1 MRSPAEFEAVQTM
14 LARGMNDFEI
24 ARVTGIPLSTVRRWK
39 VDPGIE
45 SRRNRQSTCPICHD
59 GRVPEAD
66 YAYLL
71 GLYLG
76 DGHIAKCGRDV
87 FRLDISLDSK
97 YPGIVSECQCAV
109 VKVRQYGV
117 ASIRNY
123 ASWSTVYS
131 CWKHWPCILP
141 HGVGP
146 KHRRKI
152 ELANWQQDIASQHS
166 GKLLRGLIHSD
177 GCRGTNTVRNRLG
190 TVYSYPRY
198 QFTSYSDDI
207 RGIFCKACENYGV
220 GWTQMNWR
228 TISVARKQDVERLD
242 KVIGPKR

>member
-1 MRSPAEFEAVQTM
+1 MRSKEDFQSVQD
-14 LARGMNDFEI
+14 LHREGLNDCEI
-24 ARVTGIPLSTVRRWK
+24 ARRTGVPLTTVGRWRAN
-39 VDPGIE
+39 PEIG
-45 SRRNRQSTCPICHD
+45 SRRNRKSTCPICDD
-59 GRVPEAD
+59 GCVPAAD

-76 DGHIAKCGRDV
+76 DGHLAKCRRDV

-97 YPGIVSECQCAV
+97 YPAIISECQNAV

-123 ASWSTVYS
+123 DSWSTVYS

-146 KHRRKI
+146 KHKRKI
-152 ELANWQQDIASQHS
+152 ELQDWQQEIVSHEP

-177 GCRGTNTVRNRLG
+177 GCRGLNTVRNRLKK
-190 TVYSYPRY
+190 VYSYPRY

-207 RGIFCKACENYGV
+207 REIFCRACEDYRV
-220 GWTQMNWR
+220 SWTQMNWR
-228 TISVARKQDVERLD
+228 TISVARKADVELLD
-242 KVIGPKR
+242 KIIGPKK